1 MNELLSLFEALT
13 GHLDKLTELAKQKTL
28 VVRKSDLIELDQ
40 ILREEQALSLALRGA
55 EQKRTALLQKLGLT
69 NVPLTELATKAPES
83 LQQKTR
89 NTVDALRR
97 SYQIYASAADTARNT
112 LECNLHEVERFLA
125 AAGAEGTVP
134 AGYGTSTNVE
144 PPSQMKADFRA

>member
-1 MNELLSLFEALT
+1 MEELLSLFETLT

-28 VVRKSDLIELDQ
+28 VVRKSDLMQLDR
-40 ILREEQALSLALRGA
+40 ILREEQALALALRGI
-55 EQKRTALLQKLGLT
+55 EQKRTALLQKLGLAE
-69 NVPLTELATKAPES
+69 VPLTDLPARAPEA

-89 NTVDALRR
+89 STVDALRR
-97 SYQIYASAADTARNT
+97 AYQIYASAADTARNT

-125 AAGAEGTVP
+125 AAGAQRPETP
-134 AGYGTSTNVE
+134 GYGNDTVE

>member
-1 MNELLSLFEALT
+1 MEELLSLFETLT

-28 VVRKSDLIELDQ
+28 VVRKSDLMELDR
-40 ILREEQALSLALRGA
+40 ILREEQALALALRGI
-55 EQKRTALLQKLGLT
+55 EQKRTALLQKLGLAE
-69 NVPLTELATKAPES
+69 VPLTDLPARAPEA

-89 NTVDALRR
+89 STVDALRR
-97 SYQIYASAADTARNT
+97 AYQIYASAADTARNT

-125 AAGAEGTVP
+125 AAGAQRPETP
-134 AGYGTSTNVE
+134 GYGNDTVE

>member
-1 MNELLSLFEALT
+1 MEELLSLFETLT

-28 VVRKSDLIELDQ
+28 VVRKSDLLELDR

-69 NVPLTELATKAPES
+69 DVPLTELPAKAPEA
-83 LQQKTR
+83 LQQKAR
-89 NTVDALRR
+89 DTVDALRR
-97 SYQIYASAADTARNT
+97 SFQIYTSAAETARNT

-125 AAGAEGTVP
+125 AAGAESVGAP
-134 AGYGTSTNVE
+134 GYGNNDVD

>member
-1 MNELLSLFEALT
+1 MEELLSLFEALT
-13 GHLDKLTELAKQKTL
+13 GHLGKLTELAKQKTIA
-28 VVRKSDLIELDQ
+28 VRKNDLMELDR
-40 ILREEQALSLALRGA
+40 ILREEQALALALRGSD
-55 EQKRTALLQKLGLT
+55 QKRSALLQKLGLAD
-69 NVPLTELATKAPES
+69 VPLTELASKAPES

-97 SYQIYASAADTARNT
+97 AYQIYSSAADIARNT

-125 AAGAEGTVP
+125 AAGAENP
-134 AGYGTSTNVE
+134 DAPGYGNNDVE

>member
-1 MNELLSLFEALT
+1 MEELLSLFETLT

-28 VVRKSDLIELDQ
+28 VVRKSDLMELDR
-40 ILREEQALSLALRGA
+40 ILREEQAMALTIRGI

-69 NVPLTELATKAPES
+69 EIPLTDLPARAPEA
-83 LQQKTR
+83 LQQKAR
-89 NTVDALRR
+89 STVDALRR
-97 SYQIYASAADTARNT
+97 AYQIYASAADTARNT

-125 AAGAEGTVP
+125 AAGAQRPETP
-134 AGYGTSTNVE
+134 GYGNDTVE